1 MSFFRKEHF
10 LPASEFQ
17 PQHSIVRHEHSMR
30 IAILE
35 DDPAEAALVQHI
47 LTGAGHSCTLF
58 GTGTQ
63 LIEALGSHGF
73 DLLVLDWMLPD
84 MTGHDVVNWVRS
96 HLSAQVLVLFL
107 SNRALEEN
115 IVLALMAG
123 GDDYM
128 VKPAR
133 RAELM
138 ARVHAL
144 ARRLPAL
151 AAEARANT
159 GAPATD
165 DNIEV
170 GAYRFNRILKQAS
183 LHGRSVEL
191 KPKEFD
197 IAYAL
202 FRNLGGIVSREQLTE
217 EVWGRDLVM
226 TSRTLDTH
234 MSNVRSKL
242 ALKPEN
248 QVKLTTIYTLG
259 YRLDSLDAAAAA

>member
-1 MSFFRKEHF
+1 
-10 LPASEFQ
+10 
-17 PQHSIVRHEHSMR
+17 MR

-35 DDPAEAALVQHI
+35 DEPAEAALVQHI
-47 LTGAGHSCTLF
+47 LTGAGHNCTLYD
-58 GTGTQ
+58 TGTQ
-63 LIEALGSHGF
+63 LIDALGSRRF

-128 VKPAR
+128 IKPAR
-133 RAELM
+133 RAELL

-144 ARRLPAL
+144 SRRLPAQESE
-151 AAEARANT
+151 AA
-159 GAPATD
+159 PPSD
-165 DNIEV
+165 DKLEV

-183 LHGRSVEL
+183 LHGKAIEL

-197 IAYAL
+197 IAFAL
-202 FRNLGGIVSREQLTE
+202 FRNVGGIVSREQLTE

-259 YRLDSLDAAAAA
+259 YRLDCLDGEAA

>member
-1 MSFFRKEHF
+1 
-10 LPASEFQ
+10 
-17 PQHSIVRHEHSMR
+17 MR

-47 LTGAGHSCTLF
+47 LTGAGHACTLF
-58 GTGTQ
+58 GAGTQ
-63 LIEALGSHGF
+63 LIDALGSQRF

-128 VKPAR
+128 IKPAR
-133 RAELM
+133 RAELL

-144 ARRLPAL
+144 ARRLPAPQ
-151 AAEARANT
+151 AESNVSVPTA
-159 GAPATD
+159 D
-165 DNIEV
+165 DSIEV

-183 LHGRSVEL
+183 LRGRPVEL

-234 MSNVRSKL
+234 ISNVRSKL

>member
-1 MSFFRKEHF
+1 
-10 LPASEFQ
+10 
-17 PQHSIVRHEHSMR
+17 MR

-35 DDPAEAALVQHI
+35 DDPTEAALADHI
-47 LTGAGHSCTLF
+47 LSGAGHVCSRY
-58 GTGTQ
+58 GTGTE
-63 LIEALGSHGF
+63 LITALGQQQF

-84 MTGHDVVNWVRS
+84 MTGFEVVNWVRS

-115 IVLALMAG
+115 IVFALMSG

-133 RAELM
+133 RAELL

-144 ARRLPAL
+144 SRRLPV
-151 AAEARANT
+151 
-159 GAPATD
+159 PATGPGPKAAPVD
-165 DNIEV
+165 DGNLEV
-170 GAYRFNRILKQAS
+170 GAYRFNRILKRAS
-183 LHGRSVEL
+183 LRGETVEL

-197 IAYAL
+197 IAFAL
-202 FRNLGGIVSREQLTE
+202 FCNIGGIVSREKLTE
-217 EVWGRDLVM
+217 AVWGRDLVM

-248 QVKLTTIYTLG
+248 QIKLTTIYTLG
-259 YRLDSLDAAAAA
+259 YRLDYLGTDMPELNPSHRAAPA